1 MSGWDG
7 KMMYMHMYVHM
18 FKLAFAFIHTCMTMY
33 MRKFICIIQFI
44 PLFISVSFNYTYLSL
59 FNMYVYE
66 VLHVYMYITYM
77 MFTMY
82 NLVAL

>member
-1 MSGWDG
+1 
-7 KMMYMHMYVHM
+7 MYMHMYVHM
-18 FKLAFAFIHTCMTMY
+18 FKLAFACIHTCMTMY
-33 MRKFICIIQFI
+33 MCKFKCIIQFI
-44 PLFISVSFNYTYLSL
+44 PLFMSVSFNYTHLSL

-66 VLHVYMYITYM
+66 VLHVYMYMPYM

>member
-1 MSGWDG
+1 
-7 KMMYMHMYVHM
+7 MMYMHMYVHM
-18 FKLAFAFIHTCMTMY
+18 FKLAFACIHTCMTMN
-33 MRKFICIIQFI
+33 MCKFICIIQFI

-66 VLHVYMYITYM
+66 VLHVYMYMPYM